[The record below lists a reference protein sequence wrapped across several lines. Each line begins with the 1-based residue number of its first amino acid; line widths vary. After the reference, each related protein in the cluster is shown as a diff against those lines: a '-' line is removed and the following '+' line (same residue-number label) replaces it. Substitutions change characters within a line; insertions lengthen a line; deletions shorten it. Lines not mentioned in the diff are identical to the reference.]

1 MSSEIRAKEISQ
13 ESLFRLLKDSTEKN
27 SSIHFGFILGAGA
40 SVKSGIKSGSEL
52 ARKWYEEIKEDLT
65 KSDFEK
71 WNKDK
76 EINEENLAESYTKI
90 FAKRFEIDFRAGY
103 EELQRYMDKAEPSI
117 GYSFLAQLLS
127 KTSHK
132 FIITTNFDTM
142 VEDALFGL
150 KEAKPLVLG
159 HELLS
164 KYINPT
170 SPTRPTIIKIH
181 RDFLLDPY
189 NTDDEIKEL
198 DEQWKESLEPLL
210 KEHSMIVI
218 GYGGN
223 DDSLMNYL
231 TEIKDRKPI
240 YWCYRD
246 DKNKLSSKIINLLTE
261 KDFIIQIHG
270 FDKFMLLLNDKLN
283 LGTIIDKEEI
293 NHSPIVKNA
302 LKYADKY
309 KNQLEELT
317 KDELN
322 KEEQK
327 AVEKLLPS
335 WYHYQ
340 LEVEKETNDEK
351 KEQIYLKGLEAYP
364 NSHELMNNYANLL
377 QNLNKD
383 NEAKIYYENTLNIK
397 PNEALYNSNYATLLE
412 KLNSNKMA
420 EIYYKKALNIK
431 QDDANIN
438 GNYAQLLQK
447 LANYNEAEIYYKKAL
462 EIDHNNVTIIGNYAS
477 LLMHIKRYSEAESYF
492 KKALGN
498 NPNHIDINANYALF
512 LQNLNN
518 NEKAETQY
526 KHVLKIKP
534 NHLNANG
541 NYAQFLLIKG
551 KKDEAKSYIENAF
564 KNSFTENDLL
574 VELWFYRFAHYPEY
588 FEEAK
593 KELDTLLEKG
603 IRSIDW
609 DFSRNIEQAKKE
621 GHKDIK
627 LLEEY
632 AKKITNP

>member
-1 MSSEIRAKEISQ
+1 MSSEIKAKEISQ
-13 ESLFRLLKDSTEKN
+13 ESLFRLLKDSTQIK

-40 SVKSGIKSGSEL
+40 SVKSGIPSGLSL
-52 ARKWYEEIKEDLT
+52 AKKWYEEIKEDLNET
-65 KSDFEK
+65 DFEK

-76 EINEENLAESYTKI
+76 EINEKNLAESYTKI

-189 NTDDEIKEL
+189 NTDDTVNEL
-198 DEQWKESLEPLL
+198 DIPWQKSLEPVL

-231 TEIKDRKPI
+231 TKIKDRKPI

-246 DKNKLSSKIINLLTE
+246 DKSKLSSKIIKLLTE
-261 KDFIIQIHG
+261 KDFIIKIHG
-270 FDKFMLLLNDKLN
+270 FDKFMLLLNDKMTFN
-283 LGTIIDKEEI
+283 ETIIDKENI
-293 NHSPIVKNA
+293 NNSPIVKNA

-309 KNQLEELT
+309 KKQLEELT

-322 KEEQK
+322 IEEQK

-335 WYHYQ
+335 WYHYE
-340 LEVEKETNDEK
+340 LEVQKEKDDEK
-351 KEQIYLKGLEAYP
+351 KEEIYLDGLKAYP
-364 NSHELMNNYANLL
+364 NSHELMNNYAVLL
-377 QNLNKD
+377 KKLNKTND
-383 NEAKIYYENTLNIK
+383 AETHYKKALEIE
-397 PNEALYNSNYATLLE
+397 PNSALYNVNYALLLE
-412 KLNSNKMA
+412 EINKKDKA
-420 EIYYKKALNIK
+420 EIYYKKALKIEPNNTNYIS
-431 QDDANIN
+431 
-438 GNYAQLLQK
+438 NYAVLLQVNTK
-447 LANYNEAEIYYKKAL
+447 
-462 EIDHNNVTIIGNYAS
+462 D
-477 LLMHIKRYSEAESYF
+477 SEAESYYKRIF
-492 KKALGN
+492 EIE
-498 NPNHIDINANYALF
+498 PNHI
-512 LQNLNN
+512 NN
-518 NEKAETQY
+518 M
-526 KHVLKIKP
+526 
-534 NHLNANG
+534 G
-541 NYAQFLLIKG
+541 NYGQFLLIKG
-551 KKDEAKSYIENAF
+551 KKEEAKSYIENAF
-564 KNSFTENDLL
+564 KLYTTENDLYI
-574 VELWFYRFAHYPEY
+574 ELWFYRLAHYPEY

-593 KELDTLLEKG
+593 KELDELLGKG
-603 IRSIDW
+603 IRSIGW

>member
-1 MSSEIRAKEISQ
+1 MSSEIKAKEISQ
-13 ESLFRLLKDSTEKN
+13 ESLFRLLKDSTQKN

-52 ARKWYEEIKEDLT
+52 ARKWYEEIKEDLNEN
-65 KSDFEK
+65 DFEK

-76 EINEENLAESYTKI
+76 KINEENLAESYTKI
-90 FAKRFEIDFRAGY
+90 FTKRFEIDFRAGY

-189 NTDDEIKEL
+189 NTDDTVNEL
-198 DEQWKESLEPLL
+198 DIPWQKSLEPVL

-231 TEIKDRKPI
+231 TKIKDRKPI

-246 DKNKLSSKIINLLTE
+246 DKSKLSSKIINLLTK
-261 KDFIIQIHG
+261 KDFIVQIHG

-293 NHSPIVKNA
+293 NNSPIVKNA

-309 KNQLEELT
+309 KKQLEELT

-322 KEEQK
+322 IEEQK

-335 WYHYQ
+335 WYHYE
-340 LEVEKETNDEK
+340 LEVQKEKDDEK
-351 KEQIYLKGLEAYP
+351 KEEIYLDGLKAYP
-364 NSHELMNNYANLL
+364 NSHELMNNYAVLL
-377 QNLNKD
+377 KKLNKTND
-383 NEAKIYYENTLNIK
+383 AETHYKKALEIE
-397 PNEALYNSNYATLLE
+397 PNSALYNVNYALLLE
-412 KLNSNKMA
+412 EINKKDKA
-420 EIYYKKALNIK
+420 EIYYKKALKIEPNNTNYIS
-431 QDDANIN
+431 
-438 GNYAQLLQK
+438 NYAVLLQVNTK
-447 LANYNEAEIYYKKAL
+447 
-462 EIDHNNVTIIGNYAS
+462 D
-477 LLMHIKRYSEAESYF
+477 SEAESYYKRIF
-492 KKALGN
+492 EIE
-498 NPNHIDINANYALF
+498 PNHI
-512 LQNLNN
+512 NN
-518 NEKAETQY
+518 M
-526 KHVLKIKP
+526 
-534 NHLNANG
+534 G
-541 NYAQFLLIKG
+541 NYGQFLLIKG
-551 KKDEAKSYIENAF
+551 KKEEAKSYIENAF
-564 KNSFTENDLL
+564 KLYTTENDLYI
-574 VELWFYRFAHYPEY
+574 ELWFYRLAHYPEY
-588 FEEAK
+588 FEESK
-593 KELDTLLEKG
+593 KELDELLGKG
-603 IRSIDW
+603 IRSIGW

>member
-1 MSSEIRAKEISQ
+1 MSSEIKAKEISQ
-13 ESLFRLLKDSTEKN
+13 ESLFRLLKDSTQNN

-52 ARKWYEEIKEDLT
+52 ARKWYEEIKEDLNET
-65 KSDFEK
+65 DFEK

-76 EINEENLAESYTKI
+76 EINEKNLAESYTKI

-189 NTDDEIKEL
+189 NTDDTVNEL
-198 DEQWKESLEPLL
+198 DIPWQKSLEPVL

-231 TEIKDRKPI
+231 TKIKDRKPI

-246 DKNKLSSKIINLLTE
+246 DKSKLSSKIIKLLTE
-261 KDFIIQIHG
+261 KDFIIKIHG
-270 FDKFMLLLNDKLN
+270 FDKFMLLLNDKMTFN
-283 LGTIIDKEEI
+283 ETIIDKENI
-293 NHSPIVKNA
+293 NNSPIVKNA

-309 KNQLEELT
+309 KKQLEELT
-317 KDELN
+317 KDKLN
-322 KEEQK
+322 EEEQK

-335 WYHYQ
+335 WWHYQ
-340 LEVEKETNDEK
+340 LEVLKEKDDNK
-351 KEQIYLKGLEAYP
+351 KEEIYLNGLKAYP
-364 NSHELMNNYANLL
+364 ESHELMNNYAGLL
-377 QNLNKD
+377 QKFGKIK
-383 NEAKIYYENTLNIK
+383 EASIYC
-397 PNEALYNSNYATLLE
+397 
-412 KLNSNKMA
+412 
-420 EIYYKKALNIK
+420 KKALDIEPN
-431 QDDANIN
+431 DALYN
-438 GNYAQLLQK
+438 GNYALLLEKQNLIEAEFYYKKSIDIESNNASFIGNYANLLHK
-447 LANYNEAEIYYKKAL
+447 LNKNNEAETYYKKAL
-462 EIDHNNVTIIGNYAS
+462 EI
-477 LLMHIKRYSEAESYF
+477 
-492 KKALGN
+492 
-498 NPNHIDINANYALF
+498 NPDNANC
-512 LQNLNN
+512 
-518 NEKAETQY
+518 
-526 KHVLKIKP
+526 
-534 NHLNANG
+534 NG
-541 NYAQFLLIKG
+541 NYSQLLLIAG
-551 KKDEAKSYIENAF
+551 KKEEANFYIENAF
-564 KNSFTENDLL
+564 KLYTTENDLYI
-574 VELWFYRFAHYPEY
+574 ELWFYRFAHYPEY

-593 KELDTLLEKG
+593 KELDELLGKG
-603 IRSIDW
+603 IRSIGW